1 MTDIASQ
8 STTYDVG
15 DVSGSAEYLTFI
27 MDGEEYGID
36 ILRVQ
41 GIQGWGPITPI
52 PNTPD
57 YIHGVINL
65 RGKVVPIIELRRRLN
80 LDSIPIDSTNVVV
93 VVRIDSGERTRT
105 VGLIVDAVSDVYSV
119 DEVNIKLPPDFG
131 ERVNTKFVKGLATVK
146 EKMVILLEI
155 DELLHDQWAES
166 SLEQDG

>member
-1 MTDIASQ
+1 MTDTASQ
-8 STTYDVG
+8 CNAQEVAEL
-15 DVSGSAEYLTFI
+15 SGSAEYLTFI

-65 RGKVVPIIELRRRLN
+65 RGTVVPIIELRRRLN
-80 LDSIPIDSTNVVV
+80 LDSVPFDSTNVIV
-93 VVRIDSGERTRT
+93 VVRIESAEKTRT
-105 VGLIVDAVSDVYSV
+105 VGLVVDAVSDVYSIK
-119 DEVNIKLPPDFG
+119 DTSIKLPPDFG
-131 ERVNTKFVKGLATVK
+131 DRVNTKFVKGLATVE

-155 DELLHDQWAES
+155 DELLHDQWAGVIAEG
-166 SLEQDG
+166 DD